1 MLVYSHTNLPRELW
15 EEQYM
20 SRLTRRN
27 DSAGL
32 GFLLLGI
39 CLLTRAA
46 LGQPA
51 PSQGGTLNVG
61 LPSDTKTM
69 DPVYSVQFTERQVLY
84 LLFNTLV
91 RYGPDFS
98 IHPELA
104 ESWKVEDGGK
114 RVTFKLRQ
122 GVQFHDGTPFDAAA
136 VKWNI
141 DRRLDP
147 AVASPQRDQLAP
159 LIAAVEVVDART
171 VAFVLK
177 APYAGLLSL
186 LGERPGFMLSPTA
199 AEQLGKD
206 FGNAPVGTGPF
217 LFKEWVRG
225 SHIAVERNP
234 RYWEPGKPY
243 LDRIVFRDISGAVVG
258 VQRLVT
264 GEVDF
269 VADLSPQDIKQLQGR
284 SGITLAPITV
294 GRWYAL
300 QWHMFKEPFS
310 NDKLRQAI
318 AHGIDRKRINDIVMD
333 GKGTISDGPTPA
345 GLWWFDP
352 AIKSYAYDP
361 EKAKAL
367 LKEAGYANGFEFT
380 LSTPQVTAMSQINQ
394 LAQEQLDAIGI
405 KLKLEPVAQSEWY
418 AKLVRKETN
427 FSPNRW
433 TQRPDPD
440 GLLYILFHSKG
451 YANTTGYK
459 NDRVDALLEEARQN
473 FDQAERKK
481 LYSEVQAIIARDV
494 PMLPLFFSVEY
505 AALLRNVQ
513 GFEWIPDQIPRF
525 RDVWKSK

>member
-1 MLVYSHTNLPRELW
+1 MMGL
-15 EEQYM
+15 
-20 SRLTRRN
+20 RRR
-27 DSAGL
+27 DAAGL
-32 GFLLLGI
+32 ACLALGI
-39 CLLTRAA
+39 CLLARTA
-46 LGQPA
+46 LGQLS
-51 PSQGGTLNVG
+51 PSPGGTLNVG
-61 LPSDTKTM
+61 LPSDSKTM
-69 DPVYSVQFTERQVLY
+69 DPIYSVQFTERQVLY
-84 LLFNTLV
+84 LIFNTLV

-104 ESWKVEDGGK
+104 ESWKIEDGGK
-114 RVTFKLRQ
+114 HVTFKLRQ

-147 AVASPQRDQLAP
+147 AAASPQREQLAP
-159 LIAAVEVVDART
+159 LIAAVNVIDGHTVV
-171 VAFVLK
+171 FVLK

-186 LGERPGFMLSPTA
+186 LGERPGFMLSPA
-199 AEQLGKD
+199 AGEMLGKD

-217 LFKEWVRG
+217 IFKEWVRG
-225 SHIAVERNP
+225 SHITLERNAS
-234 RYWEPGKPY
+234 YWETGKPH

-269 VADLSPQDIKQLQGR
+269 VADLSPQDVKQLQGR
-284 SGITLAPITV
+284 SGISLAPITV

-300 QWHMFKEPFS
+300 QWHVFRKPFD
-310 NDKLRQAI
+310 NAKLRQAI
-318 AHGIDRKRINDIVMD
+318 AHGIDRQRINDIVMD
-333 GKGTISDGPTPA
+333 GKGTISDGPTPP

-352 AIKSYAYDP
+352 AVKSYAYDP
-361 EKAKAL
+361 EKSKAL
-367 LKEAGYANGFEFT
+367 LKEAGYSNGFEYT
-380 LSTPQVTAMSQINQ
+380 LSTPQVTVLSQINQ
-394 LAQEQLDAIGI
+394 LAQEQLEAVGI
-405 KLKLEPVAQSEWY
+405 RLKLEPVAQSEWY

-459 NDRVDALLEEARQN
+459 NDRVDALLEQARQSL
-473 FDQAERKK
+473 DQAERKE
-481 LYSEVQAIIARDV
+481 LYSEVQAIIAREV
-494 PMLPLFFSVEY
+494 PMLPLLFSVEY
-505 AALLRNVQ
+505 AALRDSVE

-525 RDVWKSK
+525 RDLWKRK

>member
-1 MLVYSHTNLPRELW
+1 MIGL
-15 EEQYM
+15 
-20 SRLTRRN
+20 RRRHVG
-27 DSAGL
+27 AGL
-32 GFLLLGI
+32 GCLVLSV
-39 CLLTRAA
+39 CLLAETA
-46 LGQPA
+46 LGQVNPPA
-51 PSQGGTLNVG
+51 NPVPGGILNVG
-61 LPSDTKTM
+61 LPSDCKTM
-69 DPVYSVQFTERQVLY
+69 DPIYSVQFTERQVLY
-84 LLFNTLV
+84 LIFNTLV

-104 ESWKVEDGGK
+104 ESWKIEEGGK
-114 RVTFKLRQ
+114 RITFKLRQ

-147 AVASPQRDQLAP
+147 AVASPQREQLDP
-159 LIAAVEVVDART
+159 IISAVEVVDPHT
-171 VAFVLK
+171 VAFLLK

-199 AEQLGKD
+199 GEKLGKD

-217 LFKEWVRG
+217 VFKEWVRG
-225 SHIAVERNP
+225 SHLVVERNP
-234 RYWEPGKPY
+234 NYWEAGKPY
-243 LDRIVFRDISGAVVG
+243 LNRVVFRDISGAIVG
-258 VQRLVT
+258 VQRLLT
-264 GEVDF
+264 REVDF
-269 VADLSPQDIKQLQGR
+269 VADLSPQDVKQLQAR
-284 SGITLAPITV
+284 PGITLSPITV

-300 QWHMFKEPFS
+300 QWHMFKEPF
-310 NDKLRQAI
+310 NNEKLRQAI

-333 GKGTISDGPTPA
+333 GKGTLSDGPTPP

-352 AIKSYAYDP
+352 QIKSYTYDP
-361 EKAKAL
+361 EKAKTL
-367 LKEAGYANGFEFT
+367 LLEAGYSRGVELT

-394 LAQEQLDAIGI
+394 LAQEQLEAIGVR
-405 KLKLEPVAQSEWY
+405 LKLEPVAQSEWY

-459 NDRVDALLEEARQN
+459 NDRVDALLEQARRS

-481 LYSEVQAIIARDV
+481 LYSEVQAIIAREI

-505 AALLRNVQ
+505 AALQESVQ

-525 RDVWKSK
+525 RELWKKN

>member
-1 MLVYSHTNLPRELW
+1 MIGLRLRNVGVGFVALMLAAQV
-15 EEQYM
+15 Q
-20 SRLTRRN
+20 
-27 DSAGL
+27 L
-32 GFLLLGI
+32 G
-39 CLLTRAA
+39 TA
-46 LGQPA
+46 LGQVTP
-51 PSQGGTLNVG
+51 QTGGTLNVG
-61 LPSDTKTM
+61 LPSDSKTM
-69 DPVYSVQFTERQVLY
+69 DPIFSVQFTERQVLY
-84 LLFNTLV
+84 LVFNTLV

-98 IHPELA
+98 ILPELA
-104 ESWKVEDGGK
+104 ESWKIEDGGK
-114 RVTFKLRQ
+114 RVIFKLRQ

-147 AVASPQRDQLAP
+147 AVASPQRNQLAP
-159 LIAAVEVVDART
+159 IIANVDVIDAQT
-171 VAFVLK
+171 VGFVLK

-199 AEQLGKD
+199 GEKLGKD

-217 LFKEWVRG
+217 IFKEWVRG
-225 SHIAVERNP
+225 SHLTVERNP
-234 RYWEPGKPY
+234 KYWEAGKPY

-269 VADLSPQDIKQLQGR
+269 VADLSPQDVKQLQGR
-284 SGITLAPITV
+284 SGIALAPITV
-294 GRWYAL
+294 GRWYSL
-300 QWHMFKEPFS
+300 QWHMFKEPF
-310 NDKLRQAI
+310 NNEKLRQAI

-333 GKGTISDGPTPA
+333 GKGTISEGPTPP

-361 EKAKAL
+361 EMAKRL
-367 LKEAGYANGFEFT
+367 LKEAGYANGFEFV
-380 LSTPQVTAMSQINQ
+380 LSTPQITAMSQINQ
-394 LAQEQLDAIGI
+394 LAQEQLAAIGI
-405 KLKLEPVAQSEWY
+405 KLKLEPVAQSEFY

-427 FSPNRW
+427 FSPTRW

-459 NDRVDALLEEARQN
+459 NARVDALLEQARQN
-473 FDQAERKK
+473 FDQTERRK
-481 LYSEVQAIIARDV
+481 LYSEVQSVIAHDI

-505 AALLRNVQ
+505 AALRDSVQ

-525 RDVWKSK
+525 RDVWKKK